1 MGITIMGAVVTLD
14 GYIADVNGEVGSL
27 FDQATLSL
35 CRTPPAWAQG
45 DRVTHLLYEVEG
57 TTRRNERDRAPGRA

>member
-27 FDQATLSL
+27 F
-35 CRTPPAWAQG
+35 
-45 DRVTHLLYEVEG
+45 EG